1 MAKTAPEK
9 HEKRISA
16 TDRKWFRSRMDDL
29 GLDRDRVARA
39 LNVKPYIVTRIVVGD
54 RPVRLD
60 EVPILAKALEVHPV
74 EMLRRLGVDVPTA
87 DVPVIGAMRGSGRV
101 TLWPA
106 DRVQRTESP
115 RLAGG
120 DLVGLRIETA
130 HSPLGL
136 HDGGVLFFEPTT
148 RVEHGSW
155 SRLSV
160 IEVGDEAAPIVGTLD
175 RGASVRS
182 CRVLVFGGHE
192 TLESEQLQSAAPI
205 LWHRFG

>member
-1 MAKTAPEK
+1 MAKPKAEK
-9 HEKRISA
+9 HENRTIA
-16 TDRKWFRSRMDDL
+16 IDRKWFKSRMDDL

-39 LNVKPYIVTRIVVGD
+39 LDVKSYIVTRIVVGE

-60 EVPILAKALEVHPV
+60 EIPIISKVLEVHPV
-74 EMLRRLGVDVPTA
+74 ELLRRLGVDVPSAT
-87 DVPVIGAMRGSGRV
+87 VPVIGAMRGSGRV

-106 DRVQRTESP
+106 DRIQRADSP
-115 RLAGG
+115 RQGG
-120 DLVGLRIETA
+120 GELVGLRIETA

-160 IEVGDEAAPIVGTLD
+160 IELGDEASPIVGTLD

-192 TLESEQLQSAAPI
+192 TIESEQLQSAAPI